1 MSGGG
6 LTILDG
12 TQLRSINPVLP
23 NTTDAIISGAELV
36 KIADDQISSS
46 FYNFSLPEYIKSN
59 AVKRINLDSVAQ
71 LDKQQAESKLC
82 EYILAIADE
91 LKDDPVIVS
100 VLDGKSLCI
109 FLEDEDDFAML
120 AENLF
125 TDLDVEDTGKI
136 TKSETRNA
144 LLHMGVEMG
153 VPPFSEFT
161 HINDILKKHGA
172 EGDEELGQAQFA
184 ELLQLVLQDLA
195 DALAEKPIVIIQNV
209 KIINGS
215 KLRKFFVD
223 EKQLNNLIEKIS
235 QDIDVGKDKKRC
247 MEKTRKFLEE
257 NGSQIG
263 LPSTEANESVVH
275 LFDQVF
281 SDVDKNGKSD
291 NELGNDDFGALVIEI
306 LENFAQQLDT
316 NPVFHG
322 LDC

>member
-23 NTTDAIISGAELV
+23 NTYTTDAIISGAELV

-46 FYNFSLPEYIKSN
+46 FYNFSLPEYIKSD
-59 AVKRINLDSVAQ
+59 AVKRVNLDSVTQ

-82 EYILAIADE
+82 EYIFAIADE

-184 ELLQLVLQDLA
+184 ELLQLVLQELA

-215 KLRKFFVD
+215 KLRK
-223 EKQLNNLIEKIS
+223 QLNNLIEKVS
-235 QDIDVGKDKKRC
+235 QDIDVSKDKKWCGRKQGNSSR
-247 MEKTRKFLEE
+247 KTGHKL
-257 NGSQIG
+257 
-263 LPSTEANESVVH
+263 
-275 LFDQVF
+275 VF
-281 SDVDKNGKSD
+281 SDVDKNGKND
-291 NELGNDDFGALVIEI
+291 YELGKDDFRALVKDI

>member
-12 TQLRSINPVLP
+12 TQLRTINPVLP
-23 NTTDAIISGAELV
+23 TDTAIISGAQLV
-36 KIADDQISSS
+36 KIADTQISSS
-46 FYNFSLPEYIKSN
+46 FYDFELPEYIKSD
-59 AVKRINLDSVAQ
+59 ALKRISLDSLTQ
-71 LDKQQAESKLC
+71 LDTQQAESKLC

-136 TKSETRNA
+136 SKTETRNA

-153 VPPFSEFT
+153 VPPFSEFS

-215 KLRKFFVD
+215 KLRKFFAD
-223 EKQLNNLIEKIS
+223 EKQLSSLIEKII
-235 QDIDVGKDKKRC
+235 QDIDVSKGKKGC
-247 MEKTRKFLEE
+247 MERTRKFLEE

-291 NELGNDDFGALVIEI
+291 NDLGKDDLGALVKEI

-322 LDC
+322 LEC

>member
-23 NTTDAIISGAELV
+23 NTTDAIISGAELL
-36 KIADDQISSS
+36 KIADNQISSS
-46 FYNFSLPEYIKSN
+46 FYNFSSPEYIKSD
-59 AVKRINLDSVAQ
+59 AVKRVNLDSVTQ

-91 LKDDPVIVS
+91 LKYDPVIVS

-215 KLRKFFVD
+215 KLRK
-223 EKQLNNLIEKIS
+223 QLNNLIEKIS
-235 QDIDVGKDKKRC
+235 QDIDVSKDKKRF

-281 SDVDKNGKSD
+281 SDVDKNCKSE
-291 NELGNDDFGALVIEI
+291 NELGKDDFAALVKEI